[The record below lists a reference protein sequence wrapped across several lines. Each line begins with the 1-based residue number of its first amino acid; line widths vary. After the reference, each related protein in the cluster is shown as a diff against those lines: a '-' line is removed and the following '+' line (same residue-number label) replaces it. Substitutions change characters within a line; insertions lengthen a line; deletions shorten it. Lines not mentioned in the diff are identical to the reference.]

1 MTREFICR
9 DCGIAVTSI
18 GDASGHLFLMGKER
32 EAANEQDLCLECLW
46 LRSIE
51 DPVEREE
58 LRQFLARRDAP

>member
-9 DCGIAVTSI
+9 DCGIHVSAF
-18 GDASGHLFLMGKER
+18 GDAGQLILMGKPR
-32 EAANEQDLCLECLW
+32 ETANEQDLCVECLL